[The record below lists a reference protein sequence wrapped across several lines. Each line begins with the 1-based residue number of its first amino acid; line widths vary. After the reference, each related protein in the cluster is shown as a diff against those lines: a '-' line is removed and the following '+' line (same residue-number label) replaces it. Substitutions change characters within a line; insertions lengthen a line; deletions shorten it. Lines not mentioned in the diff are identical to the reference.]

1 MATHRLFIPAIAFL
15 PNLGNS
21 NVYPKPSSIDDSNDR
36 FPHEILAFKD
46 SGTRIG
52 ASAVFAVPKNYV
64 GTPKAYVSW
73 KSTATTGDVV
83 WDVDTKA
90 IADGESLDP
99 STDDDAQTVTATTPG
114 TARLR
119 KDSSVTLTGTYAP
132 DDLVQIS
139 VYRDGAQ
146 GADTLAAEAL
156 FEGVF
161 FEFADA

>member
-1 MATHRLFIPAIAFL
+1 MATHRLFVPATAFL
-15 PNLGNS
+15 PDTSG

-52 ASAVFAVPKNYV
+52 ASSTFLVPKNYV
-64 GTPKAYVSW
+64 GTPKGYVVW
-73 KSTATTGDVV
+73 KSTATSGDVV

-99 STDDDAQTVTATTPG
+99 ASDDDAQTVTTTTPG

-119 KDSSVTLTGTYAP
+119 KDSTVTFSGTYAA
-132 DDLVQIS
+132 DDEVQVS

-146 GADTLAAEAL
+146 GADTLAVEAL
-156 FEGVF
+156 FEGF
-161 FEFADA
+161 IFEYADA